1 MIVIHRFP
9 LVKAAMNALRICKMR
24 NDVSKT
30 PSISYFSTAQVRSE
44 YLLSDII
51 SGKAVSQEQPA
62 RPGNKRARSECWVPL
77 LTNRPPLAAAA
88 VATGWPPILAA
99 AVAASAAILPA
110 VAAPDPAAS
119 LRASRLTAVAIS
131 GID

>member
-1 MIVIHRFP
+1 MISGAELLTGHSSSSFDSI
-9 LVKAAMNALRICKMR
+9 LAAYSDWGAVHGPSTSYTRMAL
-24 NDVSKT
+24 S
-30 PSISYFSTAQVRSE
+30 
-44 YLLSDII
+44 LSDLI
-51 SGKAVSQEQPA
+51 SGKALSQEQPA